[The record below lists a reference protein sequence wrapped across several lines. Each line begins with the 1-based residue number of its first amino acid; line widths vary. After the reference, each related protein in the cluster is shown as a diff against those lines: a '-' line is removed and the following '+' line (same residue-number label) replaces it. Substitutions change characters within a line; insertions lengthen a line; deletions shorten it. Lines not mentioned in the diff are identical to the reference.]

1 MNFDA
6 ARQLLEMT
14 DEDLSQKVDPTHH
27 YVKSYPLLLKST
39 AHLCDAMGSN
49 AVPGV
54 AHIVYGWM
62 PTILKNLTFDDH
74 INDHLIAARQINDF
88 QSAFNLVD
96 GLETSPI
103 NNSWVG
109 LSKVL
114 HFINP
119 EFFPI
124 WDSVVARNFGVSDY
138 RIKQKKIY
146 TKYMKFI
153 SENLEFKSVSTVQDL
168 FEKRAN
174 YTISNVRA
182 CEFILFT
189 APKNN

>member
-124 WDSVVARNFGVSDY
+124 WDSVVAKNFGVSDY
-138 RIKQKKIY
+138 KIKQKKIY
-146 TKYMKFI
+146 TNYMKFI

>member
-6 ARQLLEMT
+6 ARQRLETT
-14 DEDLSQKVDPTHH
+14 DEDFSQKVDPTDR

-62 PTILKNLTFDDH
+62 PTILQNLTFDDH

-124 WDSVVARNFGVSDY
+124 WDSVVAKHFGVSNHK
-138 RIKQKKIY
+138 IKQKKIY

-174 YTISNVRA
+174 YTISKVRA

-189 APKNN
+189 APKNK

>member
-124 WDSVVARNFGVSDY
+124 WDSVVAKHFGVSNHK
-138 RIKQKKIY
+138 IKQKKI
-146 TKYMKFI
+146 MQF
-153 SENLEFKSVSTVQDL
+153 
-168 FEKRAN
+168 
-174 YTISNVRA
+174 
-182 CEFILFT
+182 
-189 APKNN
+189 

>member
-6 ARQLLEMT
+6 ARQRFETT
-14 DEDLSQKVDPTHH
+14 DEDLSQKVDPTDR

-62 PTILKNLTFDDH
+62 PTILQNLTFDDH

-124 WDSVVARNFGVSDY
+124 WDSVVAKHFGVSNHK
-138 RIKQKKIY
+138 IKQKKIY

-153 SENLEFKSVSTVQDL
+153 SENLEFKSVSTVQNL

-174 YTISNVRA
+174 YTIA
-182 CEFILFT
+182 DF
-189 APKNN
+189 

>member
-124 WDSVVARNFGVSDY
+124 WDSVVAKNFGVSDY
-138 RIKQKKIY
+138 KIKQKKIY
-146 TKYMKFI
+146 TNYMKFI

-189 APKNN
+189 APKNK

>member
-146 TKYMKFI
+146 TNYMKFI

>member
-6 ARQLLEMT
+6 ARQRFETT
-14 DEDLSQKVDPTHH
+14 DEDLSQKVDPTDR

-54 AHIVYGWM
+54 AQIVYGWM
-62 PTILKNLTFDDH
+62 PTILQNLTFDDH

-124 WDSVVARNFGVSDY
+124 WDSVVAKHFGVSNHK
-138 RIKQKKIY
+138 IKQKKIY

-174 YTISNVRA
+174 YTISKVRA

-189 APKNN
+189 APKNK

>member
-6 ARQLLEMT
+6 ARQRFETT
-14 DEDLSQKVDPTHH
+14 DEDLSQKVDPTDR

-62 PTILKNLTFDDH
+62 PTILQNLTFDDH
-74 INDHLIAARQINDF
+74 TNDHLIAARQINDF

-96 GLETSPI
+96 GLETSPV

-124 WDSVVARNFGVSDY
+124 WDSVVAKNFGVSDY
-138 RIKQKKIY
+138 KIKQKKIY
-146 TKYMKFI
+146 TNYMKFI

-174 YTISNVRA
+174 YTISKVRA

-189 APKNN
+189 TS

>member
-138 RIKQKKIY
+138 KNKKKKIY
-146 TKYMKFI
+146 TNYMKFI

>member
-6 ARQLLEMT
+6 ARQRFETT

-27 YVKSYPLLLKST
+27 YVKSYPLLLKFT

-124 WDSVVARNFGVSDY
+124 WDSVVAKNFGVSDY
-138 RIKQKKIY
+138 KIKQKKIY
-146 TKYMKFI
+146 TNYMKFI

-174 YTISNVRA
+174 YTISKVRA

-189 APKNN
+189 TS

>member
-124 WDSVVARNFGVSDY
+124 WDSVVAKNFGVSDY
-138 RIKQKKIY
+138 KIKQKKIY

-189 APKNN
+189 APKNK

>member
-96 GLETSPI
+96 GLETSPV

-124 WDSVVARNFGVSDY
+124 WDSVVAKNFGVSDY
-138 RIKQKKIY
+138 KIKQKKIY
-146 TKYMKFI
+146 TNYMKFI

>member
-39 AHLCDAMGSN
+39 AHLCGAMGSN
-49 AVPGV
+49 AVPGI

-96 GLETSPI
+96 GLETSPV

-124 WDSVVARNFGVSDY
+124 WDSVVAKNFGVSDY
-138 RIKQKKIY
+138 KIKQKKIY
-146 TKYMKFI
+146 TNYMKFI

-174 YTISNVRA
+174 YTISKVRA

-189 APKNN
+189 TS